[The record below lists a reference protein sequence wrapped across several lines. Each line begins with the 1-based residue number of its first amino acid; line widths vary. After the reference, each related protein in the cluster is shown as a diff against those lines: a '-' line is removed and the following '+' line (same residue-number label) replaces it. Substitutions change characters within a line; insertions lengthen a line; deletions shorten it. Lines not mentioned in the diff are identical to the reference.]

1 MWDSISQLVQ
11 QVRGWLVLALALLA
25 AVIGAGVAQGEL
37 SQSGNLRL
45 SFDGGFVPLALPR
58 DRLAPVDFEVEGKI
72 STTDGTH
79 PPALRRVRIAL
90 NGNGKLSTAG
100 LPRCRSGV
108 LQSTSP
114 AGALAACRG
123 ALVGRG
129 TLQATV
135 ALDGNDEVHVAG
147 SILAFNGRRA
157 GRQSLLLH
165 LYVAVPVS
173 ATLVLPLTISH
184 RPNQRFGTVLS
195 GTVPRLAGGL
205 GSITE
210 MHLKVGRTYRSAGKR
225 RSYLSASCAAPA
237 GFSTAVFPF
246 ARGTFYF
253 VGGKRIV
260 TALTRQCHV
269 R

>member
-1 MWDSISQLVQ
+1 MGDSISQLAHRKRV
-11 QVRGWLVLALALLA
+11 WAALIAALAVMALCASL
-25 AVIGAGVAQGEL
+25 AQGEL
-37 SQSGNLRL
+37 SQSGDLRL
-45 SFDGGFVPLALPR
+45 SFDGGFVPRALPR
-58 DRLAPVDFEVEGKI
+58 DRLAPVSFDVEGKI

-79 PPALRRVRIAL
+79 PPPLRRIHIGL
-90 NGNGKLSTAG
+90 NGDGKLTTAG
-100 LPRCRSGV
+100 LPLCHSGE

-129 TLQATV
+129 TLEATV
-135 ALDGNDEVHVAG
+135 ALDNEDVHVAG
-147 SILAFNGRRA
+147 SILAFTGRRA
-157 GRQSLLLH
+157 GQPSLLLH

-173 ATLVLPLTISH
+173 ATLILPLTISH

-195 GTVPRLAGGL
+195 GAVPKLAGGL
-205 GSITE
+205 GSITQID
-210 MHLKVGRTYRSAGKR
+210 LRVGRIYRSGGKR
-225 RSYLSASCAAPA
+225 RSYISASCAAPA

-253 VGGKRIV
+253 AGGRRIV
-260 TALTRQCHV
+260 TALTRECHV